1 MLPQLFAQGPAIQTQ
16 HGRRVALVLLAVFHD
31 SAEQGFFYLMQHHVV
46 EVATGFSI
54 ERGEEVGDGLSGAVS
69 KRRWPGRL
77 ISGFFC

>member
-54 ERGEEVGDGLSGAVS
+54 ERGEEVGDGLCGTVS